1 MPFLSKLFDKCS
13 VTPRDSRRWFRRNSL
28 SLKLLIAT
36 WAVSSFATLILTA
49 FQLLMDYQ
57 RDFDKLQN
65 NFAIIKN
72 SYLDSMAEHL
82 WSYDTRLLEIQ
93 LDGLSRLQGVS
104 YLRLVADNKTIYES
118 GKTDPAEES
127 HKRFDIY
134 HKNTNEIL
142 GTLDVELD
150 VRSLREKYFQEAIW
164 IFIRQAAK
172 TMVVVFFLYFIF
184 NQILVVHIQQIA
196 EYLKTTRGRANED
209 LRLHRPHHRGEDEL
223 DVLVASINLFRSELL
238 EANQKLEALNQA
250 LEQKVTDRTRQLT
263 TKNESLEKAMSQIK
277 RMQATLVAQERLASL
292 GSLTASVAHEIRNPL
307 NFVLNFSELLT
318 DSENIEEVREISRVV
333 LKHSQR
339 IDQIVRS
346 MQILSGY
353 DSDVLE
359 STDINEILK
368 RAYQETISTRAL
380 GSSYV
385 PPKVTYRL
393 GDNVVGP
400 VYATSLLRA
409 LSNIVDNAIHALEKK
424 VLTNKNFEPELTL
437 STAVRG
443 DMVEI
448 SIRDNGV
455 GIPAILGEK
464 IFDPF
469 LTTKSAG
476 EGAGLG
482 LTVAFNIAQKHG
494 GTLKYTSEFGQ
505 WTEFVMALPLVHER
519 PNP

>member
-1 MPFLSKLFDKCS
+1 
-13 VTPRDSRRWFRRNSL
+13 
-28 SLKLLIAT
+28 
-36 WAVSSFATLILTA
+36 
-49 FQLLMDYQ
+49 MDYQ

-118 GKTDPAEES
+118 GKSDPS
-127 HKRFDIY
+127 DDNHKRFEIY

-142 GTLDVELD
+142 GSLDVELD
-150 VRSLREKYFQEAIW
+150 VKNLRERYFQDAIW

-172 TMVVVFFLYFIF
+172 TLVVVSLLYFIF
-184 NQILVVHIQQIA
+184 NHILVVHIQHIA
-196 EYLKTTRGRANED
+196 GYLKSTDRRSKTD
-209 LRLHRPHHRGEDEL
+209 LQLKRPGHKGEDEL
-223 DVLVASINLFRSELL
+223 DVLVDSINQFRSDLL
-238 EANQKLEALNQA
+238 LANEKLERLNQS
-250 LEQKVTDRTRQLT
+250 LEQKVIERTRQLT
-263 TKNESLEKAMSQIK
+263 TKNESLEKAMLQIK

-318 DSENIEEVREISRVV
+318 DSENIEEIREISRVV

-359 STDINEILK
+359 ATDISEIVK
-368 RAYQETISTRAL
+368 RAYQDTVSTRAI

-393 GDNVVGP
+393 GDSVIAP

-409 LSNIVDNAIHALEKK
+409 LSNIIDNAIHALEKK
-424 VLTNKNFEPELTL
+424 VLSNKVFEPELTL
-437 STAVRG
+437 STAIRG

-448 SIRDNGV
+448 TIRDNGV
-455 GIPAILGEK
+455 GIPEILGEK

-469 LTTKSAG
+469 LTTKAAG

-494 GTLKYTSEFGQ
+494 GTLKYSSEFGQ
-505 WTEFVMALPLVHER
+505 WSEFVLALPLAHER
-519 PNP
+519 LGS

>member
-1 MPFLSKLFDKCS
+1 MFDKCY
-13 VTPRDSRRWFRRNSL
+13 VTPRDSNRWFRTNSL

-36 WAVSSFATLILTA
+36 WAISSFATLILTA
-49 FQLLMDYQ
+49 FQLIMDYQ

-65 NFAIIKN
+65 NFTIIKN

-93 LDGLSRLQGVS
+93 LDGLGRLQGVN
-104 YLRLVADNKTIYES
+104 YLRLVADNKTIYET
-118 GKTDPAEES
+118 GKSDPTEES

-142 GTLDVELD
+142 GALDVELD
-150 VRSLREKYFQEAIW
+150 LKSLREKYFQEAIW

-172 TMVVVFFLYFIF
+172 TAVVVFFLYFIF
-184 NQILVVHIQQIA
+184 NRILVVHIQTIA
-196 EYLKTTRGRANED
+196 RYLSENRGRDAKD
-209 LRLHRPHHRGEDEL
+209 LELKRRAHKGQDEL
-223 DVLVASINLFRSELL
+223 DVLVESINLFRSELL
-238 EANQKLEALNQA
+238 EANQKLESLNQA
-250 LEQKVTDRTRQLT
+250 LEQKVAERTRQLT
-263 TKNESLEKAMSQIK
+263 TKNESLEKAMMQIK

-318 DSENIEEVREISRVV
+318 DSENLEEITEISRVI

-359 STDINEILK
+359 VADVNEIVK
-368 RAYQETISTRAL
+368 RAYQDTVSTRSI

-393 GDNVVGP
+393 AETIKAP
-400 VYATSLLRA
+400 VYTTSLLRA

-424 VLTNKNFEPELTL
+424 VRANKKFEPELVL

-448 SIRDNGV
+448 TIRDNGV
-455 GIPAILGEK
+455 GIPTILGEK

-494 GTLKYTSEFGQ
+494 GTLKYNSEFGQ
-505 WTEFVMALPLVHER
+505 WTEFSMSLPLTHER
-519 PNP
+519 PNS

>member
-1 MPFLSKLFDKCS
+1 M
-13 VTPRDSRRWFRRNSL
+13 
-28 SLKLLIAT
+28 
-36 WAVSSFATLILTA
+36 SSFATLILTA
-49 FQLLMDYQ
+49 FQLITDYQ
-57 RDFDKLQN
+57 RDFSKLQN
-65 NFAIIKN
+65 NFTIIKN

-93 LDGLSRLQGVS
+93 LDGLGRLQGVS
-104 YLRLVADNKTIYES
+104 FLKLVADNKVIYEMGTS
-118 GKTDPAEES
+118 DPSDENY
-127 HKRFDIY
+127 KRFEIY

-150 VRSLREKYFQEAIW
+150 IKSLRDKYLREAVW

-172 TMVVVFFLYFIF
+172 TAVVVLFLYFIF
-184 NQILVVHIQQIA
+184 NQILVVHIESIA
-196 EYLKTTRGRANED
+196 KYLRENRGRDAQSLN
-209 LRLHRPHHRGEDEL
+209 LKRHPHKDPDEL
-223 DVLVASINLFRSELL
+223 DILVESINQFRTDLL
-238 EANQKLEALNQA
+238 EANQKLESLNQA
-250 LEQKVTDRTRQLT
+250 LEQKVIERTRQLT
-263 TKNESLEKAMSQIK
+263 TKNESLEKAMLQIK

-307 NFVLNFSELLT
+307 NFVLNFSELLSE
-318 DSENIEEVREISRVV
+318 SENLEEIKEVSRII

-359 STDINEILK
+359 AVDINDLVRK
-368 RAYQETISTRAL
+368 AYQETLSVRSL
-380 GSSYV
+380 SSSYI

-393 GDNVVGP
+393 SEPISVPAYTN
-400 VYATSLLRA
+400 SLLRA
-409 LSNIVDNAIHALEKK
+409 LANIMDNAIHALEKK
-424 VLTNKNFEPELTL
+424 QLTNPDFEPELTL
-437 STAVRG
+437 STSVRG

-455 GIPAILGEK
+455 GIPKILGEK

-476 EGAGLG
+476 EGSGLG

-505 WTEFVMALPLVHER
+505 WTEFVISLPIAHER
-519 PNP
+519 MNS

>member
-1 MPFLSKLFDKCS
+1 
-13 VTPRDSRRWFRRNSL
+13 
-28 SLKLLIAT
+28 
-36 WAVSSFATLILTA
+36 
-49 FQLLMDYQ
+49 MDYQ

-104 YLRLVADNKTIYES
+104 HLRLVADNKTIYES
-118 GKTDPAEES
+118 GKSDPTEEN

-150 VRSLREKYFQEAIW
+150 VKSLREKYFQEAIW

-172 TMVVVFFLYFIF
+172 TMVVVFCLYFIF
-184 NQILVVHIQQIA
+184 NQILVVHIQHIA
-196 EYLKTTRGRANED
+196 DYLKNISRRDTKDISD
-209 LRLHRPHHRGEDEL
+209 LALKRKVHEGEDEL

-238 EANQKLEALNQA
+238 QANQKLENLNQA
-250 LEQKVTDRTRQLT
+250 LEQKVTERTLQLT
-263 TKNESLEKAMSQIK
+263 TKNESLEKAMLQIK

-318 DSENIEEVREISRVV
+318 ESENMEEIREISRVV

-359 STDINEILK
+359 NTDINEILK
-368 RAYQETISTRAL
+368 QAYQETVSARAL

-393 GDNVVGP
+393 GDNVVAP

-409 LSNIVDNAIHALEKK
+409 LSNIIDNAIHALEKK
-424 VLTNKNFEPELTL
+424 VIANKSFEPELTL

-469 LTTKSAG
+469 LTTKAAG

-505 WTEFVMALPLVHER
+505 WTEFVMALPLVQER
-519 PNP
+519 LST

>member
-1 MPFLSKLFDKCS
+1 
-13 VTPRDSRRWFRRNSL
+13 
-28 SLKLLIAT
+28 
-36 WAVSSFATLILTA
+36 
-49 FQLLMDYQ
+49 MDYQ

-65 NFAIIKN
+65 NFTIIKN

-93 LDGLSRLQGVS
+93 LDGLGRLQGVS
-104 YLRLVADNKTIYES
+104 YLRLVADNKTIYET
-118 GKTDPAEES
+118 GKSDPTEES

-142 GTLDVELD
+142 GALDVELD
-150 VRSLREKYFQEAIW
+150 IKSLREKYFQEAIW

-172 TMVVVFFLYFIF
+172 TAVVVFFLYFIF
-184 NQILVVHIQQIA
+184 NRILVVHIQHIA
-196 EYLKTTRGRANED
+196 RYLAENRGRDAKD
-209 LRLHRPHHRGEDEL
+209 LELKRRAHKGQDEL
-223 DVLVASINLFRSELL
+223 DVLVESINQFRSELL
-238 EANQKLEALNQA
+238 EANQKLESLNQA
-250 LEQKVTDRTRQLT
+250 LEQKVAERTRQLT
-263 TKNESLEKAMSQIK
+263 TKNESLEKAMMQIK

-292 GSLTASVAHEIRNPL
+292 ESLTASVAHEIRNPL

-318 DSENIEEVREISRVV
+318 DSENLEEIKEISRVI

-359 STDINEILK
+359 VADINEIVK
-368 RAYQETISTRAL
+368 KSYQDTVSTRSL

-393 GDNVVGP
+393 GESVKAP
-400 VYATSLLRA
+400 VYTTSLLRA

-424 VLTNKNFEPELTL
+424 VRANKNFEPELIL

-448 SIRDNGV
+448 TIRDNGV
-455 GIPAILGEK
+455 GIPTILGEK

-494 GTLKYTSEFGQ
+494 GTLKYNSEFGQ
-505 WTEFVMALPLVHER
+505 WTEFSMSLPLTHER
-519 PNP
+519 PNS

>member
-1 MPFLSKLFDKCS
+1 MATRSAKK
-13 VTPRDSRRWFRRNSL
+13 WFKTNSL

-36 WAVSSFATLILTA
+36 WAISSCATLILTA
-49 FQLLMDYQ
+49 IQLVMDYQ

-65 NFAIIKN
+65 NFAIIKT

-93 LDGLSRLQGVS
+93 LEGLSRLQGVS
-104 YLRLVADNKTIYES
+104 FLRLIADGRTIYET
-118 GKTDPAEES
+118 GAANPAEEG
-127 HKRFDIY
+127 HRRFDIY
-134 HKNTNEIL
+134 HKNTNEVL

-150 VRSLREKYFQEAIW
+150 VASLRAKYLQEAVY

-172 TMVVVFFLYFIF
+172 TLVVVFLLYFVF
-184 NQILVVHIQQIA
+184 NRILVIHIERIA
-196 EYLKTTRGRANED
+196 EYLQKNRGKDAKD
-209 LRLHRPHHRGEDEL
+209 LVLERKNHQNEDEL
-223 DVLVASINLFRSELL
+223 DVLVGSINLFRSELL
-238 EANQKLEALNQA
+238 QANQQLESLNQA
-250 LEQKVTDRTRQLT
+250 LEQKVADRTQQLT
-263 TKNESLEKAMSQIK
+263 TKNESLEKAMLQIK

-307 NFVLNFSELLT
+307 NFVLNFSELLS
-318 DSENIEEVREISRVV
+318 DSENIEEVKEISRVV

-359 STDINEILK
+359 NVDINELVRK
-368 RAYQETISTRAL
+368 AYQDTVSARTL

-393 GDNVVGP
+393 GEGIQAQA
-400 VYATSLLRA
+400 YGTSLLRA
-409 LSNIVDNAIHALEKK
+409 LSNIIDNAIHALEKK
-424 VLTNKNFEPELTL
+424 VQTNHSFEPELVL
-437 STAVRG
+437 STSVRG
-443 DMVEI
+443 DMIEI

-455 GIPAILGEK
+455 GIPSILGEK

-494 GTLKYTSEFGQ
+494 GALKYTSEFGQ
-505 WTEFVMALPLVHER
+505 WTEFTMSLPIVHER
-519 PNP
+519 LGT

>member
-1 MPFLSKLFDKCS
+1 
-13 VTPRDSRRWFRRNSL
+13 
-28 SLKLLIAT
+28 
-36 WAVSSFATLILTA
+36 
-49 FQLLMDYQ
+49 
-57 RDFDKLQN
+57 
-65 NFAIIKN
+65 
-72 SYLDSMAEHL
+72 MAEHL

-104 YLRLVADNKTIYES
+104 YLKLVADNKTIYET

-127 HKRFDIY
+127 HRRFEIL

-142 GTLDVELD
+142 GSLDVELD
-150 VRSLREKYFQEAIW
+150 VIKLREKYFHEAIW

-172 TMVVVFFLYFIF
+172 TMVVVFCLYFIF
-184 NQILVVHIQQIA
+184 NRIVVVHIKQIA
-196 EYLKTTRGRANED
+196 EYLKSHPKDVSG
-209 LRLHRPHHRGEDEL
+209 LKLHRPPHEEKDEL
-223 DVLVASINLFRSELL
+223 DVLVDSINQFKVELL
-238 EANQKLEALNQA
+238 EANKQLEQLNQA
-250 LEQKVTDRTRQLT
+250 LEQKVTDRTRELT
-263 TKNESLEKAMSQIK
+263 TKNQSLEKAMFQIK
-277 RMQATLVAQERLASL
+277 RMQATLVAQEKLASL

-318 DSENIEEVREISRVV
+318 ESDDTEEIREISRVI

-353 DSDVLE
+353 DSDILE
-359 STDINEILK
+359 STDINEIVK
-368 RAYQETISTRAL
+368 KAYQQTISNRAL
-380 GSSYV
+380 GSSYI

-393 GDNVVGP
+393 AEAVQAQ
-400 VYATSLLRA
+400 VYSISLVRA
-409 LSNIVDNAIHALEKK
+409 LSNIMDNAIHALEKK
-424 VLTNKNFEPELTL
+424 VITEKGFEPELTI

-443 DMVEI
+443 DNVEI
-448 SIRDNGV
+448 SIRENGI

-469 LTTKSAG
+469 LTTKAPG

-494 GTLKYTSEFGQ
+494 GTLKYSSEFGQ
-505 WTEFVMALPLVHER
+505 WTEFVMSIPMVHER
-519 PNP
+519 LHT

>member
-1 MPFLSKLFDKCS
+1 MPFFSILFDKCY
-13 VTPRDSRRWFRRNSL
+13 VTTGKNRKWFRTNSL

-65 NFAIIKN
+65 NFTIIKN

-93 LDGLSRLQGVS
+93 LDGLSRLNGIS
-104 YLRLVADNKTIYES
+104 YIRLVADNKAIYET
-118 GKTDPAEES
+118 GKPDPAKENY
-127 HKRFDIY
+127 KRFDIY

-164 IFIRQAAK
+164 IFIRQATK
-172 TMVVVFFLYFIF
+172 TAVVVLLLYFIF
-184 NQILVVHIQQIA
+184 NRILVVHIEHIA
-196 EYLKTTRGRANED
+196 HYLSENRGRETKYLE
-209 LRLHRPHHRGEDEL
+209 LRRRPHPNKDEL
-223 DVLVASINLFRSELL
+223 DVLVESINLFRFELL
-238 EANQKLEALNQA
+238 EANKKLESLNQA
-250 LEQKVTDRTRQLT
+250 LEQKVAERTLQLT
-263 TKNESLEKAMSQIK
+263 TKNESLEKAMTQIK

-318 DSENIEEVREISRVV
+318 DSENLEEVREISRVI

-353 DSDVLE
+353 DSDVIE
-359 STDINEILK
+359 VTDINELV
-368 RAYQETISTRAL
+368 RRSYQDTISTRSL
-380 GSSYV
+380 NSDYI

-393 GDNVVGP
+393 NDSIKAP
-400 VYATSLLRA
+400 VYTNSLLRA
-409 LSNIVDNAIHALEKK
+409 LSNIMDNAIHALEKK
-424 VLTNKNFEPELTL
+424 SVLDKNFESELTL
-437 STAVRG
+437 STAIRS

-448 SIRDNGV
+448 CIRDNGV

-464 IFDPF
+464 VFDPF
-469 LTTKSAG
+469 LTTKAAG

-494 GTLKYTSEFGQ
+494 GTLRYSSEFGQ
-505 WTEFVMALPLVHER
+505 WTEFIMSLPLTHER
-519 PNP
+519 HNS

>member
-1 MPFLSKLFDKCS
+1 M
-13 VTPRDSRRWFRRNSL
+13 TPRDSKRWFRTNSL

-49 FQLLMDYQ
+49 FQLIMDYQ

-65 NFAIIKN
+65 NFTIIKN

-93 LDGLSRLQGVS
+93 LDGLGRLQGVS
-104 YLRLVADNKTIYES
+104 YLRLVADNKTIYET
-118 GKTDPAEES
+118 GKSDPTEES

-134 HKNTNEIL
+134 HKNTNEVL
-142 GTLDVELD
+142 GALDVELD
-150 VRSLREKYFQEAIW
+150 VKSLREKYFQEAIW

-172 TMVVVFFLYFIF
+172 TAVVVLFLYFIF
-184 NQILVVHIQQIA
+184 NRILVVHIQHIA
-196 EYLKTTRGRANED
+196 RYLSENRGRDAKD
-209 LRLHRPHHRGEDEL
+209 LELKRRPHKGQDEL
-223 DVLVASINLFRSELL
+223 DVLVESINQFRSELL
-238 EANQKLEALNQA
+238 EANQKLESLNQA
-250 LEQKVTDRTRQLT
+250 LEQKVAERTRQLT
-263 TKNESLEKAMSQIK
+263 TKNESLEKAMLQIK

-318 DSENIEEVREISRVV
+318 DSENLEEIKEISRVI

-359 STDINEILK
+359 NADLNEIVK
-368 RAYQETISTRAL
+368 KAYQDTITTRSL

-393 GDNVVGP
+393 GDSMQVP
-400 VYATSLLRA
+400 VYTASLLRA
-409 LSNIVDNAIHALEKK
+409 LSNIIDNSIHALEKK
-424 VLTNKNFEPELTL
+424 VRSNKNFEPELIL
-437 STAVRG
+437 STVVRG
-443 DMVEI
+443 DSVEI
-448 SIRDNGV
+448 TIRDNGV
-455 GIPAILGEK
+455 GIPTILGEK

-494 GTLKYTSEFGQ
+494 GTLKYNSEFGQ
-505 WTEFVMALPLVHER
+505 WTEFIMSLPLTHER
-519 PNP
+519 PS

>member
-1 MPFLSKLFDKCS
+1 
-13 VTPRDSRRWFRRNSL
+13 
-28 SLKLLIAT
+28 
-36 WAVSSFATLILTA
+36 
-49 FQLLMDYQ
+49 MDYQ

-65 NFAIIKN
+65 NFTIIKN

-93 LDGLSRLQGVS
+93 LDGLGRLQGVS
-104 YLRLVADNKTIYES
+104 YLRLVADNKTIYET
-118 GKTDPAEES
+118 GKSDPTEES

-142 GTLDVELD
+142 GALDVELD
-150 VRSLREKYFQEAIW
+150 IKSLREKYFQEAIW

-172 TMVVVFFLYFIF
+172 TAVVVFFLYFIF
-184 NQILVVHIQQIA
+184 NRILVVHIKHIA
-196 EYLKTTRGRANED
+196 GYLAENRGRDAKD
-209 LRLHRPHHRGEDEL
+209 LELKRRAHKGQDEL
-223 DVLVASINLFRSELL
+223 DVLVESINQFRSELL
-238 EANQKLEALNQA
+238 EANQKLESLNQA
-250 LEQKVTDRTRQLT
+250 LEQKVAERTRQLT
-263 TKNESLEKAMSQIK
+263 TKNESLEKAMMQIK

-318 DSENIEEVREISRVV
+318 DSENLEEIKEISRVI

-359 STDINEILK
+359 VTDINEIVK
-368 RAYQETISTRAL
+368 KSYQDTVSTRSL

-393 GDNVVGP
+393 GESVKAP
-400 VYATSLLRA
+400 VYTTSLLRA

-424 VLTNKNFEPELTL
+424 VRANKNFEPELIL

-448 SIRDNGV
+448 TIRDNGV
-455 GIPAILGEK
+455 GIPTILGEK

-494 GTLKYTSEFGQ
+494 GTLKYNSEFGQ
-505 WTEFVMALPLVHER
+505 WTEFSMSLPLTHER
-519 PNP
+519 PNS

>member
-1 MPFLSKLFDKCS
+1 MPFLSELIDKFRVKS
-13 VTPRDSRRWFRRNSL
+13 TQSRHWFQRNSL

-36 WAVSSFATLILTA
+36 WAVSSFATLIFTA
-49 FQLLMDYQ
+49 FQLMMDYQ

-104 YLRLVADNKTIYES
+104 YLRLLADNKTIYET
-118 GKTDPAEES
+118 GKSDPEEENR
-127 HKRFDIY
+127 KRFDIY

-142 GTLDVELD
+142 GNLDVELD
-150 VRSLREKYFQEAIW
+150 VKSLREKYFQEAFW
-164 IFIRQAAK
+164 IFVRQAAK
-172 TMVVVFFLYFIF
+172 TMIVVFCLYFVF
-184 NQILVVHIQQIA
+184 NHILVIHIKHIA
-196 EYLKTTRGRANED
+196 DYLRGHNVRSNED
-209 LRLHRPHHRGEDEL
+209 LELRRQAHRDEDEL

-238 EANQKLEALNQA
+238 QANEKLESLNQA
-250 LEQKVTDRTRQLT
+250 LEQKVLDRTKQLT
-263 TKNESLEKAMSQIK
+263 LKNESLEKAMAQIK

-292 GSLTASVAHEIRNPL
+292 GSLTSSVAHEIRNPL
-307 NFVLNFSELLT
+307 NFVLNFSELIT
-318 DSENIEEVREISRVV
+318 ESDSLEEIREISRVV

-353 DSDVLE
+353 DSDILE
-359 STDINEILK
+359 NSDINEILK
-368 RAYQETISTRAL
+368 RAYQETIATRAL
-380 GSSYV
+380 GSSYI

-393 GDNVVGP
+393 SESITVP

-409 LSNIVDNAIHALEKK
+409 LSNIIDNSIHALERK
-424 VLTNKNFEPELTL
+424 VIADSSFEPELTL
-437 STAVRG
+437 STSVRG
-443 DMVEI
+443 DSLEI
-448 SIRDNGV
+448 SIRDNGI
-455 GIPAILGEK
+455 GIPVVLGEK
-464 IFDPF
+464 VFDPF
-469 LTTKSAG
+469 LTTKAAG

-494 GTLKYTSEFGQ
+494 GTLKYVSEFGH
-505 WTEFVMALPLVHER
+505 WTEFVLAIPLVNER
-519 PNP
+519 PT

>member
-1 MPFLSKLFDKCS
+1 M
-13 VTPRDSRRWFRRNSL
+13 TPRDSKRWFRTNSL

-65 NFAIIKN
+65 NFTIIKN

-93 LDGLSRLQGVS
+93 LDGLGRLQGVS
-104 YLRLVADNKTIYES
+104 YLRLVADNKTIYET
-118 GKTDPAEES
+118 GKSDPTEES

-134 HKNTNEIL
+134 HKNTNEVL
-142 GTLDVELD
+142 GALDVELD
-150 VRSLREKYFQEAIW
+150 VKSLREKYFQEAIW

-172 TMVVVFFLYFIF
+172 TAVVVLFLYFIF
-184 NQILVVHIQQIA
+184 NRILVVHIQHIA
-196 EYLKTTRGRANED
+196 GYLSENRGRDAKD
-209 LRLHRPHHRGEDEL
+209 LALKRRPHKGQDEL
-223 DVLVASINLFRSELL
+223 DVLVESINLFRSELL
-238 EANQKLEALNQA
+238 EANQKLENLNQA
-250 LEQKVTDRTRQLT
+250 LEQKVAERTRQLT
-263 TKNESLEKAMSQIK
+263 TKNESLEKAMLQIK

-318 DSENIEEVREISRVV
+318 DSENLEEIREISRVI

-359 STDINEILK
+359 NADLNEIVK
-368 RAYQETISTRAL
+368 KAYQDTITTRSL

-393 GDNVVGP
+393 GESMQVP
-400 VYATSLLRA
+400 VYTASLLRA
-409 LSNIVDNAIHALEKK
+409 LSNIIDNSIHALEKK
-424 VLTNKNFEPELTL
+424 VRGNKNFEPELVL
-437 STAVRG
+437 STVVRG
-443 DMVEI
+443 DSVEVT
-448 SIRDNGV
+448 IRDNGV
-455 GIPAILGEK
+455 GIPTILGEK

-494 GTLKYTSEFGQ
+494 GTLKYNSEFGQ
-505 WTEFVMALPLVHER
+505 WTEFIMSLPLTHER
-519 PNP
+519 PNS

>member
-1 MPFLSKLFDKCS
+1 M
-13 VTPRDSRRWFRRNSL
+13 
-28 SLKLLIAT
+28 
-36 WAVSSFATLILTA
+36 SSFATLVLTA
-49 FQLLMDYQ
+49 FQLIMDYQ
-57 RDFDKLQN
+57 RDFEKLQN

-104 YLRLVADNKTIYES
+104 YLRLVADNKDIYET
-118 GKTDPAEES
+118 GKSDPTDDNY
-127 HKRFDIY
+127 KRFDIY

-150 VRSLREKYFQEAIW
+150 VKNLRAKYFQEAIW
-164 IFIRQAAK
+164 IFIRQAGK
-172 TMVVVFFLYFIF
+172 TLVVVFCLYFIF
-184 NQILVVHIQQIA
+184 NHILVVHIQDIA
-196 EYLKTTRGRANED
+196 EYLRGQGKGRSAEELK
-209 LRLHRPHHRGEDEL
+209 LRRPHHKGEDEL
-223 DVLVASINLFRSELL
+223 DVLVDSLNRFRRELL
-238 EANQKLEALNQA
+238 QANEQLETLNQA

-263 TKNESLEKAMSQIK
+263 TKNESLEKAMLQIK

-318 DSENIEEVREISRVV
+318 DTENIAEVKEISRVV

-353 DSDVLE
+353 DSDILE
-359 STDINEILK
+359 TSDVNEIVK
-368 RAYQETISTRAL
+368 RAYQETVSSRSL

-385 PPKVTYRL
+385 PPKVNYRL
-393 GDNVVGP
+393 ADKALAP
-400 VYATSLLRA
+400 VYSTSLLRA

-424 VLTNKNFEPELTL
+424 VITNKNFEPELTL

-443 DMVEI
+443 DMIEI
-448 SIRDNGV
+448 SIRDNGI

-519 PNP
+519 PNA